1 MHPTLYT
8 NRTIARQVVRARDVR
23 LIVAVTAAGSIAAVM
38 ANPVFWLST
47 AALVTLLATA
57 QRKGDRDVRDD
68 RRLRSLPLPVQ
79 RTLRATLAG
88 LPPGDA
94 KRLLNAVGRQAA
106 ILFDGRRSAFD
117 ENARQN
123 VSDLVEA
130 SCEVAAELS
139 RLERAVAATALPVSD
154 AQLRVKLNAS
164 RSLFAG
170 RLEDAASALA
180 SMYASGVHHGTPA
193 SDRVAELVHEIRADA
208 AASNYAWSEVQ
219 RLSQAHADVS

>member
-1 MHPTLYT
+1 
-8 NRTIARQVVRARDVR
+8 
-23 LIVAVTAAGSIAAVM
+23 
-38 ANPVFWLST
+38 
-47 AALVTLLATA
+47 
-57 QRKGDRDVRDD
+57 
-68 RRLRSLPLPVQ
+68 
-79 RTLRATLAG
+79 
-88 LPPGDA
+88 
-94 KRLLNAVGRQAA
+94 
-106 ILFDGRRSAFD
+106 
-117 ENARQN
+117 
-123 VSDLVEA
+123 
-130 SCEVAAELS
+130 
-139 RLERAVAATALPVSD
+139 VAATALPVSV